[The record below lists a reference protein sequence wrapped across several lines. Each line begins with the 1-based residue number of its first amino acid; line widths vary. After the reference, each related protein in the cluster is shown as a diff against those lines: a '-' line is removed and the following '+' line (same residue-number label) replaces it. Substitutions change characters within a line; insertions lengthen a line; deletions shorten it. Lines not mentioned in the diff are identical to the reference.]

1 MANPTSHTAA
11 FLAGIFFCPPYANT
25 TARLVA
31 GPDVIRFNHLFD
43 ATTDMLMEICR
54 DIRLNARGSKKETE
68 TVALPAET
76 LADLMM
82 GLALQMSLIA
92 SHLADCQ
99 GWETDDIREILIR
112 AETLPPPLK
121 SVFRP
126 DLHFWG
132 CLIRHR
138 NAPAFLE
145 AFETFDELTRIR
157 CLAVLTSAEEPGGD
171 IDRFL
176 GADDKNEFIAC
187 RLRKARKET
196 RTGDID
202 NVPLLKKAIAW
213 SIAASA
219 AHPTIASAL

>member
-1 MANPTSHTAA
+1 MTNPTSHTAA
-11 FLAGIFFCPPYANT
+11 FLAGILFCPPYANT

-43 ATTDMLMEICR
+43 DTTDMLMEICR
-54 DIRLNARGSKKETE
+54 EIRLNTRDSQREI
-68 TVALPAET
+68 VALPAET

-82 GLALQMSLIA
+82 NLALQLSLIA

-99 GWETDDIREILIR
+99 GWETDDVREILIR

-126 DLHFWG
+126 DLRFWE
-132 CLIRHR
+132 CLLRHR

-145 AFETFDELTRIR
+145 VFEAFDELTRIR
-157 CLAVLTSAEEPGGD
+157 CLAVLTSAEEPGID
-171 IDRFL
+171 IDCL
-176 GADDKNEFIAC
+176 VGADDKNEFIAR
-187 RLRKARKET
+187 RLREAQKET
-196 RTGDID
+196 RTDNID

-219 AHPTIASAL
+219 AHPTIASA